1 MTTKFKI
8 ILGFAV
14 MNIIIIVLA
23 VFCRQ
28 EMLTVSAGFD
38 NYARAANTNTTLS
51 DIATESTTMLLSFN
65 RFLRTHDAKWID
77 TSGASAAHIVSLAT
91 DSASRTRFEE
101 RRKFFEDVK
110 GRAIVQRDM
119 IAKMA
124 ASVTTLRKAY
134 VDKMR
139 PAYHSIFDA
148 FAAMTVTAEKVGN
161 SRCLGIIGGMWPD
174 LATAI
179 GAMGRFYQGL
189 GAHDMEEAEKS
200 VTAMKKG
207 IDALE
212 PILTTDLGRTNLANI
227 RKAYDILIQTA
238 ESLIAE
244 ANNMSKAMSET
255 MAFGRDMD
263 ADIKKFN
270 AVVDKQTEEN
280 EALTLATVSNAVTV
294 IAYSGVGGFIVG
306 VLMAL
311 FNIVTLVR
319 TLSKVS
325 TFATAVSEGD
335 LDTVCDVKEKGEI
348 GQMVGAI
355 SEIPKILLKLQE
367 GFAMLT
373 DKIEHGDILI
383 RGRVHLYKGGFRK
396 IVEGVNACIG
406 RLNEII
412 DEIPSPVVVMDG
424 DRKVRFLNKVGQQ
437 VAGTDYNGKVC
448 KQLFNRDDDGTPVDA
463 LGLAIRE
470 KRPASAETVAHP
482 QGKTMDIA
490 YTAIPMFDE
499 HGNLAMVLQL
509 ITDLSGI
516 KAQQRTMMEVAKQAE
531 EISNRVAAASEQLSS
546 QVEQISRGAEIQ
558 RSRVESTASAMSEM
572 NSTVV
577 EVAGNASK
585 ASEQSELSKGK
596 ATEGAGLV
604 EQVVRAINGVNTVS
618 RKLQENME
626 ELGKQAEAIGGVM
639 GVISDIADQTN
650 LLALNAAI
658 EAARAGEAGRGFAV
672 VADEVRKLA
681 EKTMTA
687 TQEVGSSIGAIQQS
701 AKSNMEAVAGAVH
714 NVEEAT
720 TLANRSGDAL
730 KEIVDMSA
738 TNAAVVTSIATAAEE
753 QSATSEEIAKALEE
767 INRIVG
773 ETTDGMVQSSQA
785 VQDLSRM
792 AQELNSVMTK
802 LRA

>member
-28 EMLTVSAGFD
+28 EMLTVSSGFD
-38 NYARAANTNTTLS
+38 NYARAARINTVLS
-51 DIATESTTMLLSFN
+51 DISTESTTMLLSFN

-77 TSGASAAHIVSLAT
+77 TSGASAARIVEFAT
-91 DSASRTRFEE
+91 EYAARSRFEE
-101 RRKFFEDVK
+101 RKKFFEDVK

-124 ASVTTLRKAY
+124 ASVETLRKAY

-139 PAYHSIFDA
+139 PAYRSIFDA
-148 FAAMTVTAEKVGN
+148 FAAMTETAEKVGN

-174 LATAI
+174 LANAI

-189 GAHDMEEAEKS
+189 DAHDMEEAEKS
-200 VTAMKKG
+200 VGAMKKG

-212 PILTTDLGRTNLANI
+212 PILTTDLGRTNLASI

-238 ESLIAE
+238 DGLITE
-244 ANNMSKAMSET
+244 ANNMSKAMDET
-255 MAFGRDMD
+255 TAFGRGLDS
-263 ADIKKFN
+263 DIKKFS
-270 AVVDKQTEEN
+270 AVVDSQTKEN
-280 EALTLATVSNAVTV
+280 EAMTLGTVSSAVKISTY
-294 IAYSGVGGFIVG
+294 AGVGGFIIG

-311 FNIVTLVR
+311 FIIVSLVR

-325 TFATAVSEGD
+325 TFATSVSEGN
-335 LDTVCDVKEKGEI
+335 LDAVCDVREKGEI

-355 SEIPKILLKLQE
+355 SEIPKIVLQLQE
-367 GFAMLT
+367 GFALLT
-373 DKIEHGDILI
+373 DKIEHGEIHI
-383 RGRVHLYKGGFRK
+383 RGRVHLYKGGFKK
-396 IVEGVNACIG
+396 IVEGINACIG

-412 DEIPSPVVVMDG
+412 DEIPSPVVAMDVDG
-424 DRKVRFLNKVGQQ
+424 KIRYLNKAGQS
-437 VAGTDYNGKVC
+437 VVGTDYAGKGC
-448 KQLFNRDDDGTPVDA
+448 KELFHPEDDGTPTDA
-463 LGLAIRE
+463 LAIAFRE
-470 KRPASAETVAHP
+470 KRPASGETVARPAGHA
-482 QGKTMDIA
+482 M
-490 YTAIPMFDE
+490 YVNYSAIPMFDG

-509 ITDLSGI
+509 ITDITGI
-516 KAQQRTMMEVAKQAE
+516 KEQQRTMMEVAKQAE

-572 NSTVV
+572 NSTVI

-596 ATEGAGLV
+596 ASEGAGLV
-604 EQVVRAINGVNTVS
+604 EQVVHAINGVNTVS

-626 ELGKQAEAIGGVM
+626 ELGRQAEAIGGVM

-701 AKSNMEAVAGAVH
+701 TKANMEAVAGAVQ

-792 AQELNSVMTK
+792 AQELNSVMGK